1 MALGSTI
8 NATPDVTHQDIVSA
22 LRPTAMTTNQWMIDT
37 PRGHGGRRGLYKR
50 NLLWT
55 AGGFMAFMLVFFII
69 FGAGGIIP
77 ALQFLV
83 FAGFPLS
90 LFVRFFV
97 FKEHQRRKELRYQ
110 DEYDLEI
117 DPSDFFTLTTITP
130 EGVGFYSDNSAAVIL
145 KADRK
150 PSLGMTFEAAFNQR
164 MFMQHLLNSWHQQ
177 SGIQFTHYTVNLP
190 SSSVDPRFTKM
201 WNFISDQKDT
211 GARKLVRAMIDQVY
225 EDGQTY
231 VSSIDYFL
239 IIKRPSR
246 SMSDFMS
253 YVSSLRSHIID
264 SRSPYRSC
272 AYLDYVGWEEFAQHI
287 TGIENFDLRE
297 MIEKS
302 HQSEEEPFRVLWVED
317 REGNIIA
324 SYNDVDNEDDAE
336 YGGDDSAY
344 AEPVFEEPESGSL
357 SLSKLVANESTSGGG
372 FGLGLPASA
381 AVANEPDTEEPA
393 ASPTPRPSGFGLS
406 LAKTDNTPTGATQ
419 SRRAQAVPAAQK
431 KLPTPK
437 KTTSARPQ
445 RRTITRR

>member
-150 PSLGMTFEAAFNQR
+150 PSLGMTLETAFNQR

-239 IIKRPSR
+239 LIKRPSR

-253 YVSSLRSHIID
+253 YVSNLRSHIID
-264 SRSPYRSC
+264 SRSPSRSC

-287 TGIENFDLRE
+287 TAIENFDLRE

-302 HQSEEEPFRVLWVED
+302 HQSEEDPFRVLWVED

-324 SYNDVDNEDDAE
+324 SYNDVDEEDDTE
-336 YGGDDSAY
+336 YGDDVAY
-344 AEPVFEEPESGSL
+344 VEPVFEEPENGSL

-372 FGLGLPASA
+372 FGLRLPAPA

-393 ASPTPRPSGFGLS
+393 ASSTPHPSGFGLS
-406 LAKTDNTPTGATQ
+406 LTKTDNTPTGATQ
-419 SRRAQAVPAAQK
+419 SRRAQAVPATQK

-445 RRTITRR
+445 RRTITRL

>member
-150 PSLGMTFEAAFNQR
+150 PSLGMTFETAFNQR

-239 IIKRPSR
+239 LIKRPSR

-253 YVSSLRSHIID
+253 YVSNLRSHIID

-324 SYNDVDNEDDAE
+324 SYNDVDEEDDTE
-336 YGGDDSAY
+336 YGDDVVY
-344 AEPVFEEPESGSL
+344 VEPVFEEPENGSL

-372 FGLGLPASA
+372 FGLGLPAPA

-393 ASPTPRPSGFGLS
+393 ASSTPHPSGFGLS
-406 LAKTDNTPTGATQ
+406 LTKTDNTPTGATQ
-419 SRRAQAVPAAQK
+419 SRRTQAVPATQK

>member
-150 PSLGMTFEAAFNQR
+150 PSLGMTFETAFNQR

-239 IIKRPSR
+239 LIKRPSR

-253 YVSSLRSHIID
+253 YVSNLRSHIID

-287 TGIENFDLRE
+287 TVIENFDLRE

-302 HQSEEEPFRVLWVED
+302 HQSEEDPFRVLWVED

-324 SYNDVDNEDDAE
+324 TYNDVDEEDDTE
-336 YGGDDSAY
+336 YGDDVAY
-344 AEPVFEEPESGSL
+344 VEPVFEEPENGSL

-372 FGLGLPASA
+372 FGLGLPAPA

-393 ASPTPRPSGFGLS
+393 ASSTPHPSGFGLS
-406 LAKTDNTPTGATQ
+406 LTKTDNTPTGATQ
-419 SRRAQAVPAAQK
+419 SRRAQAVPATQK

-445 RRTITRR
+445 RRTITR

>member
-1 MALGSTI
+1 MAFGSTI

-145 KADRK
+145 KAERK
-150 PSLGMTFEAAFNQR
+150 PSLGMTLETAFNQR

-253 YVSSLRSHIID
+253 YVSNLRSHIID

-302 HQSEEEPFRVLWVED
+302 HQSEEESFRVLWVED

-324 SYNDVDNEDDAE
+324 SYNDVDEEDDTE
-336 YGGDDSAY
+336 YGDDVAY
-344 AEPVFEEPESGSL
+344 VEPVFEEPESGSL
-357 SLSKLVANESTSGGG
+357 SLSNLVASGSTGGG
-372 FGLGLPASA
+372 FGLGLPAPA

-393 ASPTPRPSGFGLS
+393 ASSTPHPSGFGLS
-406 LAKTDNTPTGATQ
+406 LTKTDNIPTGATQ
-419 SRRAQAVPAAQK
+419 SRRAQAVPATQK

-445 RRTITRR
+445 RRTITRQ

>member
-150 PSLGMTFEAAFNQR
+150 PSLGMTFETAFNQR

-239 IIKRPSR
+239 LIKRPSR

-253 YVSSLRSHIID
+253 YVSNLRSHIID

-302 HQSEEEPFRVLWVED
+302 HQSEEDPFRVLWVED

-324 SYNDVDNEDDAE
+324 TYNDVDEEDDTE
-336 YGGDDSAY
+336 YGDDVAY
-344 AEPVFEEPESGSL
+344 VEPVFEEPENGSL

-372 FGLGLPASA
+372 FGLGLPAPA

-393 ASPTPRPSGFGLS
+393 ASSTPHPSGFGLS
-406 LAKTDNTPTGATQ
+406 LTKTDNTPTGATQ
-419 SRRAQAVPAAQK
+419 SRRAQAVPATQK

-445 RRTITRR
+445 RRTITR

>member
-150 PSLGMTFEAAFNQR
+150 PSLGMTFETAFNQR

-239 IIKRPSR
+239 LIKRPSR

-253 YVSSLRSHIID
+253 YVSNLRSHIID

-302 HQSEEEPFRVLWVED
+302 HQSEEDPFRVLWVED

-324 SYNDVDNEDDAE
+324 SYNDVDEEDDTE
-336 YGGDDSAY
+336 YGDDVTY
-344 AEPVFEEPESGSL
+344 VEPVFEEPENGSL
-357 SLSKLVANESTSGGG
+357 SLSKLVAKESTSGGG
-372 FGLGLPASA
+372 FGLGLPAPA

-393 ASPTPRPSGFGLS
+393 ASSTPHPSGFGLS
-406 LAKTDNTPTGATQ
+406 LTKTDNTPTGATQ
-419 SRRAQAVPAAQK
+419 SRSAQAVPATQK

>member
-150 PSLGMTFEAAFNQR
+150 PSLGMTVETAFNQR

-239 IIKRPSR
+239 LIKRPSR

-253 YVSSLRSHIID
+253 YVSNLRSHIID

-302 HQSEEEPFRVLWVED
+302 HQSEEDPFRVLWVED

-324 SYNDVDNEDDAE
+324 SYNDVDEEDDTE
-336 YGGDDSAY
+336 YGDDVAY
-344 AEPVFEEPESGSL
+344 VEPVFEEPENGSL

-372 FGLGLPASA
+372 FGLGLPAPA

-393 ASPTPRPSGFGLS
+393 ASSTPHPSGFGLS
-406 LAKTDNTPTGATQ
+406 LTKTDNTPTGATQ
-419 SRRAQAVPAAQK
+419 SRRAQAVPATQK

-445 RRTITRR
+445 RRTITR

>member
-150 PSLGMTFEAAFNQR
+150 PSLGMTLETAFNQR

-253 YVSSLRSHIID
+253 YVSNLRSHIID

-272 AYLDYVGWEEFAQHI
+272 TYLDYAGWEEFAQHI

-302 HQSEEEPFRVLWVED
+302 HQSEEDPFRVLWVED

-324 SYNDVDNEDDAE
+324 SYNDVDEEDDTE
-336 YGGDDSAY
+336 YGDDVAY
-344 AEPVFEEPESGSL
+344 VEPVFEEPENGSL

-372 FGLGLPASA
+372 FGLGLPAPA

>member
-1 MALGSTI
+1 
-8 NATPDVTHQDIVSA
+8 
-22 LRPTAMTTNQWMIDT
+22 
-37 PRGHGGRRGLYKR
+37 
-50 NLLWT
+50 
-55 AGGFMAFMLVFFII
+55 MAFMLVFFII

-150 PSLGMTFEAAFNQR
+150 PSLGMTFETAFNQR

-239 IIKRPSR
+239 LIKRPSR

-253 YVSSLRSHIID
+253 YVSNLRSHIID

-324 SYNDVDNEDDAE
+324 SYNDVDEEDDAE
-336 YGGDDSAY
+336 YGDDVAY
-344 AEPVFEEPESGSL
+344 VEPVFEEPESGSL

-372 FGLGLPASA
+372 FGLGVPASA
-381 AVANEPDTEEPA
+381 AVATEPDTEEPA

-431 KLPTPK
+431 KLPTPRPAPK
-437 KTTSARPQ
+437 EATPARPQ
-445 RRTITRR
+445 RRTITR